1 MTNNAVGYSN
11 RELCWIFSQHSEDA
25 CQEINLNSLH
35 LKEVQMNYSH
45 VLRHNFVKYLHVTN
59 TDDFSHLEGDHQVNR
74 FSYFLDEC
82 LTKVTGKPDFGPLCN
97 KRM

>member
-45 VLRHNFVKYLHVTN
+45 VLRHHLYLYVTN